1 MTCRIC
7 GYVNDW
13 VSRCPFRDL
22 PSHGKTKKEH
32 EKLKAESEAKQ
43 RAAEQGVEPDGE
55 DAAG

>member
-1 MTCRIC
+1 
-7 GYVNDW
+7 
-13 VSRCPFRDL
+13 L